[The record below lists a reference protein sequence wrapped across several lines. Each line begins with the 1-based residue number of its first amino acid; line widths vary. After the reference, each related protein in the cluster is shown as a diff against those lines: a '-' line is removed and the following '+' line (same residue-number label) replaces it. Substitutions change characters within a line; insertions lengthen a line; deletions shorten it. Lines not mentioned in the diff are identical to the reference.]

1 MHILPDYSDLCTCD
15 QGYGRY
21 FFHFTEK
28 RRQVG
33 WYIRRDRA
41 EITYRIHTDAVRE
54 NLFPPE
60 LPKPWINA
68 ISPRFVRSG
77 WLNDNW
83 ERGAGI
89 RLPGLPKG
97 YVRNHKTRGDMH
109 VTLQSGAGLR

>member
-15 QGYGRY
+15 QGYWRY

-33 WYIRRDRA
+33 WYIRQNRA

-60 LPKPWINA
+60 LPQLWINA